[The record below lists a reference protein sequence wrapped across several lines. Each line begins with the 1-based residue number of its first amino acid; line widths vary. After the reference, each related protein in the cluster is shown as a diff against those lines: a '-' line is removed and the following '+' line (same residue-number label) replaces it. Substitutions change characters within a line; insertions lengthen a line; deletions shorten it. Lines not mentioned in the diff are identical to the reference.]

1 MGFLFLLFGLMG
13 NHTRNIKKNKTSKA
27 ESFMCVCVCSFGV
40 CCGSR
45 AVALLLPPPAAGRKR
60 RKKKKTQKFN
70 EPLPTHT
77 IEEEEYPCCVEKVQ
91 IYR

>member
-1 MGFLFLLFGLMG
+1 
-13 NHTRNIKKNKTSKA
+13 
-27 ESFMCVCVCSFGV
+27 V

>member
-1 MGFLFLLFGLMG
+1 VLRQQG
-13 NHTRNIKKNKTSKA
+13 R
-27 ESFMCVCVCSFGV
+27 
-40 CCGSR
+40 R
-45 AVALLLPPPAAGRKR
+45 PAVTTASS
-60 RKKKKTQKFN
+60 RKKEEEEKKTQKFN

>member
-1 MGFLFLLFGLMG
+1 VLRQQGRRPAV
-13 NHTRNIKKNKTSKA
+13 TTASSRKK
-27 ESFMCVCVCSFGV
+27 EEEE
-40 CCGSR
+40 
-45 AVALLLPPPAAGRKR
+45 
-60 RKKKKTQKFN
+60 KKKTQKFN

>member
-1 MGFLFLLFGLMG
+1 
-13 NHTRNIKKNKTSKA
+13 
-27 ESFMCVCVCSFGV
+27 V

-60 RKKKKTQKFN
+60 RKKKKKTQKFN